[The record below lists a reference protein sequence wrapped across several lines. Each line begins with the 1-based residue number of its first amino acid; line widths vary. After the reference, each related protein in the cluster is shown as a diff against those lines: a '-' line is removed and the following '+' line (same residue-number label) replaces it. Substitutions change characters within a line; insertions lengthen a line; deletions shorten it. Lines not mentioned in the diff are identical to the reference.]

1 MIPHISN
8 ALPATSALRLTGTNR
23 FSTGPLTDDS
33 ELKMRGKSQVRV
45 VSFDLD
51 NTIWKTSPTIAS
63 ANDALSS
70 FLADTHNVPSTV
82 RVERIMKDLFQADPA
97 KYSPVLGAAATSG
110 ADSAAP
116 RLEPT
121 QGSPVYLTMLRKD
134 AIRAALINHAD
145 GAQEGDPDEALLS
158 ERIEQAFEH
167 WVGARHDAI
176 TRHMAED
183 VASCLA
189 EIAAL
194 RTAEGH
200 PVLIG
205 AITDGNSDPSLVAS
219 LQPYFDFCVN
229 AERVGVSK
237 PDKRVYLEA
246 ASIVLSHPNFEST
259 AATSDARKRVEE
271 RLGPWWVHIGDD
283 FIKDVVASK
292 SLGMRSVWCREL
304 VTTSR
309 SPVGR
314 VASKDKAD
322 AEAAPSRTVEDL
334 VKQVSE
340 MKVVRMEVGAD
351 DYLAA
356 SLHEEFADAI
366 VDRFADLAPL
376 LNQWH
381 GEGLL
386 TIANDDVPSA
396 DEVNGDG
403 RQYLD
408 NSSPLE
414 SSEPLPAKSTKDAK
428 FCIHCGAKL
437 PAVAAFCSACGQK
450 QV

>member
-1 MIPHISN
+1 MIPHILN
-8 ALPATSALRLTGTNR
+8 ALPGTSALRLTGTNR

-97 KYSPVLGAAATSG
+97 KYSPVLESAKSDT
-110 ADSAAP
+110 DSADP
-116 RLEPT
+116 RVERP
-121 QGSPVYLTMLRKD
+121 QASPVYLTMLRKD

-145 GAQEGDPDEALLS
+145 GAQVGDLDEALLS
-158 ERIEQAFEH
+158 ARIEQAFEH
-167 WVGARHDAI
+167 WVEARHDAI
-176 TRHMAED
+176 TRHMAEG
-183 VASCLA
+183 VESCLS

-219 LQPYFDFCVN
+219 LEPYFDFCVN

-259 AATSDARKRVEE
+259 AVTSDARKRVEE

-283 FIKDVVASK
+283 FIKDVAASK

-304 VTTSR
+304 VRTNR

-314 VASKDKAD
+314 DASNDKAD

-334 VKQVSE
+334 VTQVSE
-340 MKVVRMEVGAD
+340 MKVVRMEIGTD

-366 VDRFADLAPL
+366 VDRFADLGPL

-396 DEVNGDG
+396 DEVNGD
-403 RQYLD
+403 RQSLD
-408 NSSPLE
+408 DSSPLE
-414 SSEPLPAKSTKDAK
+414 SSEPLLAKSSNDAK

-450 QV
+450 QG

>member
-1 MIPHISN
+1 M
-8 ALPATSALRLTGTNR
+8 
-23 FSTGPLTDDS
+23 TDDG

-70 FLADTHNVPSTV
+70 FLVDTHNVPSTV

-97 KYSPVLGAAATSG
+97 KYSPVLEAAATSG

-116 RLEPT
+116 RLEPP
-121 QGSPVYLTMLRKD
+121 QASPVYLTMLRKD
-134 AIRAALINHAD
+134 AIRDALINHAD
-145 GAQEGDPDEALLS
+145 GAQEGDIDEALLS

-167 WVGARHDAI
+167 WVEARHDAI

-183 VASCLA
+183 VALCLS

-205 AITDGNSDPSLVAS
+205 AITDGNSDPSLVES
-219 LQPYFDFCVN
+219 LEPYFDFCVN

-246 ASIVLSHPNFEST
+246 ASIVLSHPNFEAT

-314 VASKDKAD
+314 DAITDTTG

-334 VKQVSE
+334 VKQVIE

-366 VDRFADLAPL
+366 VDRFADLGPL
-376 LNQWH
+376 LREWH
-381 GEGLL
+381 NEGLDSI
-386 TIANDDVPSA
+386 TDDTPSA
-396 DEVNGDG
+396 KEVIGDG
-403 RQYLD
+403 RQHLD
-408 NSSPLE
+408 DSSPLQISEPSPAE
-414 SSEPLPAKSTKDAK
+414 SSNDAK